1 MDFRTILIDDI
12 YIKKSVKNSYDI
24 KLNNKT
30 IEFITP
36 ELYVPFGIENKFNN
50 YFLNLELIKT
60 RDENVELFQY
70 FIESLESKL
79 IDLLEI
85 PNNIFNSQ
93 LRITDNNVL
102 VYTKLFQR
110 NNKILTNFKS
120 KENENLNIFSLQKKT
135 YVKLILIIDKLW
147 NYNEKFYYKFKI
159 KEIILC

>member
-12 YIKKSVKNSYDI
+12 YIKKSIRNSYDI

-50 YFLNLELIKT
+50 YFLNLELVKT

-85 PNNIFNSQ
+85 PKEIFNSQ
-93 LRITDNNVL
+93 LRITENNVL

-110 NNKILTNFKS
+110 NNKILTNFKN
-120 KENENLNIFSLQKKT
+120 KENENLNIFSLPKNT
-135 YVKLILIIDKLW
+135 YVKLILIIDKIW
-147 NYNEKFYYKFKI
+147 NYNDKFYYKLKI